1 MSVIASNV
9 IASTSATLNTINTM
23 NNNEEN
29 KNEDKEST
37 DSTITITLEPLKTKP
52 NYLKLYKTLPWYVTA
67 HIIVYIVIY
76 NVYYPND
83 ERLHF
88 LRLDTGHLVEVYRFF
103 THVFLHANASHL
115 TANIIIIAALTFMCG
130 TAWHTQ
136 QWRIILLYS
145 LGVLQG
151 ASGVGWEKRINRP
164 NDRLIGIGASGA
176 AYGMLGVNLS
186 DVVFNWSAMPLRW
199 FRLFIVCAAIVGEIV
214 SWYYVYED
222 SVTVSGHIGGFIG
235 GVLGGPLLLLDARS
249 APDLFAKSYYRM
261 VRYYKNKK
269 RIVKVLTDSE
279 LPSVH
284 RRQDELDAQKENA
297 SELHEERQAAREA
310 VLEEKQNDMQHV
322 KFSIKKTILFGLSAV
337 LYPLYTVAGIIN
349 YFTLDV

>member
-1 MSVIASNV
+1 MPV
-9 IASTSATLNTINTM
+9 IASTSSSLIT
-23 NNNEEN
+23 NEEN
-29 KNEDKEST
+29 QNEEKE
-37 DSTITITLEPLKTKP
+37 STITITLEPIKPKP
-52 NYLKLYKTLPWYVTA
+52 NYLKLYKTLPWYIAA
-67 HIIVYIVIY
+67 HLIVYIVIY

-83 ERLHF
+83 KRLDF

-115 TANIIIIAALTFMCG
+115 TANIMIITALTFMCG

-136 QWRIILLYS
+136 QWRIIILYS
-145 LGVLQG
+145 LAVLQG

-176 AYGMLGVNLS
+176 AYGMLGINLS
-186 DVVFNWSAMPLRW
+186 DNIINWSAMPLRW
-199 FRLFIVCAAIVGEIV
+199 FRLFILCAAIVGEIV

-235 GVLGGPLLLLDARS
+235 GLLGGPLLLLDARS
-249 APDLFAKSYYRM
+249 AHDLFAKSYYRM
-261 VRYYKNKK
+261 VRYYKDQK
-269 RIVKVLTDSE
+269 RIEKVLTDSE

-284 RRQDELDAQKENA
+284 RRQDALDAQKENA
-297 SELHEERQAAREA
+297 DERHKERQAARQA
-310 VLEEKQNDMQHV
+310 VLEEKQNDMQNV
-322 KFSIKKTILFGLSAV
+322 KYSVKNTILLTLSAV